1 MHCNSIESCLSHIGE
16 FSNSSSMGYPIVVDV
31 ENYADYASL
40 RTSLCADASKACI
53 RVSDHTH
60 GNGFPDILGVLEA
73 ADKAD
78 NSVVWGISQ
87 SSMLKGEEALVSD
100 LRRIIDRSVRGHVFV
115 VLTHC
120 SGLLDKYF
128 ARDPRRDRRI
138 VVVDGK
144 RCDLPTIRFVRKG
157 DDCDGAHVDGMKGL
171 LKKLEDMSG
180 ESMARNP
187 VISVVM
193 PYDAEL
199 FGRSKYA
206 IQDHGDVFVVLV
218 DKYVEIKRV
227 ADKSWASCEQWEW
240 LRGQSKSHADFSSL
254 VAQRWGSTRDL
265 CQQIDDVFHNQS
277 SNERWLL
284 WLAMRV
290 FGEGSGT
297 YLGFSLDQTTSCE
310 AWIRRVYHALA
321 DVARSDDRFESF
333 FAQRIE
339 LLKLLPANSTEMQ
352 FYCQSVAERY
362 GKDAVYYLSDSTDH
376 ERRQWMKTIDEN
388 DWTDAEIEK
397 AIAHASR
404 ELSYYIEPFVFD
416 SYNSHLKNDNI
427 SLADDLTYY
436 FNRYKYQKIRNCIDD
451 DFIEYVDKYAIERPY
466 NKLRCRSAVTRTI
479 DKEGVQ
485 AYFIDALGAEH
496 LGYIQAKCREYG
508 MISDI
513 QIVRCELPS
522 ITSINKEFK
531 ERFETRDVKDLD
543 DLKHRSTIY
552 LYERCQLPIHLFEE
566 LKVIDKELRNIRDLL
581 RSHGAQKAVIF
592 SDHGASRLAVIYK
605 HENEKIELEEKGK
618 HSGRCCRCEQNP
630 NLDQAAYENG
640 WAVLANYE
648 RFKGGNKAQVEVHGG
663 ASLEEVVVPIV
674 TLTLRPEKVEYHLV
688 DQKVKYSQGKVT
700 LALCCNMPMN
710 APRIQIEGVFYEGV
724 LDPADRRTARFDVA
738 QHTKAQAYRATVWE
752 GNTNT
757 GQVFDFVVEL
767 KTKQRDLGL

>member
-333 FAQRIE
+333 FAQRLE

-531 ERFETRDVKDLD
+531 ERFETRDVKELD
-543 DLKHRSTIY
+543 DLKHHSTIY

-663 ASLEEVVVPIV
+663 ASVEEVVVPIV
-674 TLTLRPEKVEYHLV
+674 TLTKRKKKVEYHLV

-710 APRIQIEGVFYEGV
+710 APRIQIEGVFYEGA
-724 LDPADRRTARFDVA
+724 LDSDRRTARFDVD
-738 QHTKAQAYRATVWE
+738 QHTKAQAYRATVWD

-757 GQVFDFVVEL
+757 GQVFDFVVER

>member
-333 FAQRIE
+333 FAQRLE

-427 SLADDLTYY
+427 SLAGDLTYY
-436 FNRYKYQKIRNCIDD
+436 FNRYKYLKIRNCIDD

-531 ERFETRDVKDLD
+531 ERFETRDVKELD
-543 DLKHRSTIY
+543 DLKHHSTIY

-674 TLTLRPEKVEYHLV
+674 TLTLRPEKVEYRLA
-688 DQKVKYSQGKVT
+688 DQIVKYSQGKVT

-710 APRIQIEGVFYEGV
+710 APRIQIEGVFYEGA
-724 LDPADRRTARFDVA
+724 LDSDRRTARFDVD

-757 GQVFDFVVEL
+757 GQVFDFVVER

>member
-333 FAQRIE
+333 FAQRLE

-531 ERFETRDVKDLD
+531 ERFETRDVKELD
-543 DLKHRSTIY
+543 DLKHHSTIY

-674 TLTLRPEKVEYHLV
+674 TLTLRPEKVEYRLA
-688 DQKVKYSQGKVT
+688 DQIVKYSQGKVT

-710 APRIQIEGVFYEGV
+710 APRIQIEGVFYEGA
-724 LDPADRRTARFDVA
+724 LDSDRRTARFDVD
-738 QHTKAQAYRATVWE
+738 QHTKAQAYRATVWD

-757 GQVFDFVVEL
+757 GQVFDFVVER

>member
-333 FAQRIE
+333 FAQRLE

-436 FNRYKYQKIRNCIDD
+436 FNRYKYLKIRNCIDD

-543 DLKHRSTIY
+543 DLKHHSTIY

-674 TLTLRPEKVEYHLV
+674 TLTLRPEKVEYRLA
-688 DQKVKYSQGKVT
+688 DQIVKYSQGKVT

-710 APRIQIEGVFYEGV
+710 APRIQIEGVFYEGA
-724 LDPADRRTARFDVA
+724 LDSDRRTARFDVD

-757 GQVFDFVVEL
+757 GQVFDFVVER

>member
-321 DVARSDDRFESF
+321 DVARSDSRFESF
-333 FAQRIE
+333 FAQRLE

-436 FNRYKYQKIRNCIDD
+436 FNRYKYLKIRNCIDD

-531 ERFETRDVKDLD
+531 ERFETRDVKELD
-543 DLKHRSTIY
+543 DLKHHSTIY

-674 TLTLRPEKVEYHLV
+674 TLTLRPEKVEYRLA
-688 DQKVKYSQGKVT
+688 DQIVKYSQGKVT

-710 APRIQIEGVFYEGV
+710 APRIQIEGVFYEGA
-724 LDPADRRTARFDVA
+724 LDSDRRTARFDVD
-738 QHTKAQAYRATVWE
+738 QHTKAQAYRATVWD

-757 GQVFDFVVEL
+757 GQVFDFVVER

>member
-333 FAQRIE
+333 FAQRLE

-531 ERFETRDVKDLD
+531 ERFETRDVKELD
-543 DLKHRSTIY
+543 DLKHHSTIY

-710 APRIQIEGVFYEGV
+710 APRIQIEGVFYEGA
-724 LDPADRRTARFDVA
+724 LDSDRRTARFDVD

-757 GQVFDFVVEL
+757 GQVFDFVVER

>member
-53 RVSDHTH
+53 WVSDHTH

-120 SGLLDKYF
+120 SSLLDKYF

-138 VVVDGK
+138 IVVDGK

-193 PYDAEL
+193 PYDADL

-254 VAQRWGSTRDL
+254 VAQRWGSTRGL

-290 FGEGSGT
+290 FGEGAGT

-321 DVARSDDRFESF
+321 DVARSDNRFESF
-333 FAQRIE
+333 FAQRLE

-404 ELSYYIEPFVFD
+404 ELSYYIELFVFD
-416 SYNSHLKNDNI
+416 SHNSHLKNDNI
-427 SLADDLTYY
+427 SLADDLTHY

-451 DFIEYVDKYAIERPY
+451 DFIEYVNKYAIERPY

-531 ERFETRDVKDLD
+531 ERFETRDVKELD
-543 DLKHRSTIY
+543 DLKHHSTIY

-674 TLTLRPEKVEYHLV
+674 TLTLCPEKVEYHLA

-710 APRIQIEGVFYEGV
+710 APRIQIEGVFYEGA
-724 LDPADRRTARFDVA
+724 LDPDRRIARFDVD

-752 GNTNT
+752 GNMNT
-757 GQVFDFVVEL
+757 GQVLDFVVER

>member
-120 SGLLDKYF
+120 SSLLDKYF

-321 DVARSDDRFESF
+321 DVARSDSRFESF
-333 FAQRIE
+333 FAQRLE

-416 SYNSHLKNDNI
+416 SHNSHLKNDNI
-427 SLADDLTYY
+427 SLAGDLTYY
-436 FNRYKYQKIRNCIDD
+436 FNRYKYLKIRNCIDD

-479 DKEGVQ
+479 DKDGVQ

-531 ERFETRDVKDLD
+531 ERFETRDVKELD
-543 DLKHRSTIY
+543 DLKHHSTIY

-592 SDHGASRLAVIYK
+592 SDHGASRLAVIYR

-674 TLTLRPEKVEYHLV
+674 TLTLRPEKVEYRLA
-688 DQKVKYSQGKVT
+688 DQIVKYSQGKVT

-710 APRIQIEGVFYEGV
+710 APRIQIEGVFYEGA
-724 LDPADRRTARFDVA
+724 LDSDRRTARFDVD

-757 GQVFDFVVEL
+757 GQVFDFVVER

>member
-193 PYDAEL
+193 PYDADL

-254 VAQRWGSTRDL
+254 VAQRWGSTRGL
-265 CQQIDDVFHNQS
+265 CQKIDDVFHNQS

-290 FGEGSGT
+290 FGEGAGT

-321 DVARSDDRFESF
+321 DVARSDSRFESF
-333 FAQRIE
+333 FAQRLE

-416 SYNSHLKNDNI
+416 SHNSHLKNDNI

-531 ERFETRDVKDLD
+531 ERFETRDVKELD
-543 DLKHRSTIY
+543 DLKHHSTIY

-710 APRIQIEGVFYEGV
+710 APRIQIEGVFYEGA
-724 LDPADRRTARFDVA
+724 LDSDRRTARFDVD

-757 GQVFDFVVEL
+757 GQVFDFVVER

>member
-254 VAQRWGSTRDL
+254 VAQRWGSTHGL

-290 FGEGSGT
+290 FGEGAGT

-321 DVARSDDRFESF
+321 DVARSDSRFESF
-333 FAQRIE
+333 FAQRLE

-416 SYNSHLKNDNI
+416 SHNSHLKNDNI
-427 SLADDLTYY
+427 SLAGDLTYY
-436 FNRYKYQKIRNCIDD
+436 FNRYKYLKIRNCIDD

-531 ERFETRDVKDLD
+531 ERFETRDVKELD
-543 DLKHRSTIY
+543 DLKHHSTIY

-688 DQKVKYSQGKVT
+688 DQIVKYSQGKVT

-710 APRIQIEGVFYEGV
+710 APRIQIEGVFYEGA
-724 LDPADRRTARFDVA
+724 LDSDRRTARFDVD

-757 GQVFDFVVEL
+757 GQVFDFVVER

>member
-78 NSVVWGISQ
+78 NSVIWGISQ

-120 SGLLDKYF
+120 SSLLDKYF

-333 FAQRIE
+333 FAQRLE

-427 SLADDLTYY
+427 SLAGDLTYY
-436 FNRYKYQKIRNCIDD
+436 FNRYKYLKIRNCIDD

-531 ERFETRDVKDLD
+531 ERFETRDVKELD
-543 DLKHRSTIY
+543 DLKHHSTIY

-592 SDHGASRLAVIYK
+592 SDHGASRLAVIYR

-674 TLTLRPEKVEYHLV
+674 TLTLRPEKVEYRLA
-688 DQKVKYSQGKVT
+688 DQIVKYSQGKVT

-710 APRIQIEGVFYEGV
+710 APRIQIEGVFYEGA
-724 LDPADRRTARFDVA
+724 LDSDRRTARFDVD
-738 QHTKAQAYRATVWE
+738 QHTKAQAYRATVWD

-757 GQVFDFVVEL
+757 GQVFDFVVER

>member
-416 SYNSHLKNDNI
+416 SHNSHLKNDNI
-427 SLADDLTYY
+427 SLAGDLTYY
-436 FNRYKYQKIRNCIDD
+436 FNRYKYLKIRNCIDD

-543 DLKHRSTIY
+543 DLKHHSTIY

-674 TLTLRPEKVEYHLV
+674 TLTLRPEKVEYRLA
-688 DQKVKYSQGKVT
+688 DQIVKYSQGKVT

-710 APRIQIEGVFYEGV
+710 APRIQIEGVFYEGA
-724 LDPADRRTARFDVA
+724 LDSDRRTARFDVD

-757 GQVFDFVVEL
+757 GQVFDFVVER

>member
-333 FAQRIE
+333 FAQRLE

-710 APRIQIEGVFYEGV
+710 APRIQIEGVFYEGA
-724 LDPADRRTARFDVA
+724 LDSDRRTARFDVD
-738 QHTKAQAYRATVWE
+738 QHTKAQAYRATVWD

-757 GQVFDFVVEL
+757 GQVFDFVVER

>member
-333 FAQRIE
+333 FAQRLE

-416 SYNSHLKNDNI
+416 SHNSHLKNDNI
-427 SLADDLTYY
+427 SLAGDLTYY
-436 FNRYKYQKIRNCIDD
+436 FNRYKYLKIRNCIDD

-531 ERFETRDVKDLD
+531 ERFETRDVKELD
-543 DLKHRSTIY
+543 DLKHHSTIY

-566 LKVIDKELRNIRDLL
+566 LTVIDKELRNIRDLL

-674 TLTLRPEKVEYHLV
+674 TLTLRPEKVEYRLA
-688 DQKVKYSQGKVT
+688 DQIVKYSQGKVT

-710 APRIQIEGVFYEGV
+710 APRIQIEGVFYEGA
-724 LDPADRRTARFDVA
+724 LDSDRRTARFDVD

-757 GQVFDFVVEL
+757 GQVFDFVVER

>member
-333 FAQRIE
+333 FAQRLE

-436 FNRYKYQKIRNCIDD
+436 FNRYKYLKIRNCIDD

-543 DLKHRSTIY
+543 DLKHHSTIY

-566 LKVIDKELRNIRDLL
+566 LKVIAKELRNIRDLL

-724 LDPADRRTARFDVA
+724 LDSDRRTARFDVD

-757 GQVFDFVVEL
+757 GQVFDFVVER

>member
-333 FAQRIE
+333 FAQRLE

-416 SYNSHLKNDNI
+416 SHNSHLKNDNI
-427 SLADDLTYY
+427 SLAGDLTYY
-436 FNRYKYQKIRNCIDD
+436 FNRYKYLKIRNCIDD

-543 DLKHRSTIY
+543 DLKHHSTIY

-710 APRIQIEGVFYEGV
+710 APRIQIEGVFYEGA
-724 LDPADRRTARFDVA
+724 LDSDRRTARFDVD

-757 GQVFDFVVEL
+757 GQVFDFVVER

>member
-333 FAQRIE
+333 FAQRLE

-416 SYNSHLKNDNI
+416 SHNSHLKNDNI

-531 ERFETRDVKDLD
+531 ERFETRDVKELD
-543 DLKHRSTIY
+543 DLKHHSTIY

-674 TLTLRPEKVEYHLV
+674 TLTLRPEKVEYRLA
-688 DQKVKYSQGKVT
+688 DQIVKYSQGKVT

-724 LDPADRRTARFDVA
+724 LDSDRRTARFDVD

-757 GQVFDFVVEL
+757 GQVFDFVVER

>member
-333 FAQRIE
+333 FAQRLE

-416 SYNSHLKNDNI
+416 SHNSHLKNDNI
-427 SLADDLTYY
+427 SLAGDLTYY
-436 FNRYKYQKIRNCIDD
+436 FNRYKYLKIRNCIDD

-543 DLKHRSTIY
+543 DLKHHSTIY

-724 LDPADRRTARFDVA
+724 LDSDRRTARFDVD
-738 QHTKAQAYRATVWE
+738 QHTKAQAYRATVWD

-757 GQVFDFVVEL
+757 GQVFDFVVER

>member
-333 FAQRIE
+333 FAQRLE

-416 SYNSHLKNDNI
+416 SHNSHLKNDNI

-543 DLKHRSTIY
+543 DLKHHSTIY

-618 HSGRCCRCEQNP
+618 HSGRCCRCEQSP

-724 LDPADRRTARFDVA
+724 LDSDRRTARFDVD
-738 QHTKAQAYRATVWE
+738 QHTKAQAYRATVWD

-757 GQVFDFVVEL
+757 GQVFDFVVER
-767 KTKQRDLGL
+767 KTKERDLGL

>member
-531 ERFETRDVKDLD
+531 ERFETRDVKELD
-543 DLKHRSTIY
+543 DLKHHSTIY

-618 HSGRCCRCEQNP
+618 HSGRCCRCEQSP

-674 TLTLRPEKVEYHLV
+674 TLTLRPEKVEYRLA
-688 DQKVKYSQGKVT
+688 DQIVKYSQGKVT

-724 LDPADRRTARFDVA
+724 LDSDRRTARFDVD

-757 GQVFDFVVEL
+757 GQVFDFVVER

>member
-333 FAQRIE
+333 FAQRLE

-436 FNRYKYQKIRNCIDD
+436 FNRYKYLKIRNCIDD

-543 DLKHRSTIY
+543 DLKHHSTIY

-710 APRIQIEGVFYEGV
+710 APRIQIEGVFYEGA
-724 LDPADRRTARFDVA
+724 LDSDRRTARFDVD

-757 GQVFDFVVEL
+757 GQVFDFVVER

>member
-321 DVARSDDRFESF
+321 DVARSDSRFESF
-333 FAQRIE
+333 FAQRLE

-416 SYNSHLKNDNI
+416 SHNSHLKNDNI

-436 FNRYKYQKIRNCIDD
+436 FNRYKYLKIRNCIDD

-531 ERFETRDVKDLD
+531 ERFETRDVKELD
-543 DLKHRSTIY
+543 DLKHHSTIY

-674 TLTLRPEKVEYHLV
+674 TLTLRPEKVEYRLA
-688 DQKVKYSQGKVT
+688 DQIVKYSQGKVT

-710 APRIQIEGVFYEGV
+710 APRIQIEGVFYEGA
-724 LDPADRRTARFDVA
+724 LDSDRRTARFDVD

-757 GQVFDFVVEL
+757 GQVFDFVVER

>member
-333 FAQRIE
+333 FAQRLE

-436 FNRYKYQKIRNCIDD
+436 FNRYKYLKIRNCIDD

-531 ERFETRDVKDLD
+531 ERFETRDVKELD
-543 DLKHRSTIY
+543 DLKHHSTIY

-674 TLTLRPEKVEYHLV
+674 TLTLRPEKVEYRLA
-688 DQKVKYSQGKVT
+688 DQIVKYSQGKVT

-724 LDPADRRTARFDVA
+724 LDSDRRTARFDVD

-757 GQVFDFVVEL
+757 GQVFDFVVER

>member
-333 FAQRIE
+333 FAQRLE

-416 SYNSHLKNDNI
+416 SHNSHLKNDNI
-427 SLADDLTYY
+427 SLAGDLTYY

-543 DLKHRSTIY
+543 DLKHHSTIY

-674 TLTLRPEKVEYHLV
+674 TLTLRPEKVEYRLA
-688 DQKVKYSQGKVT
+688 DQIVKYSQGKVT

-710 APRIQIEGVFYEGV
+710 APRIQIEGVFYEGA
-724 LDPADRRTARFDVA
+724 LDSDRRTARFDVD
-738 QHTKAQAYRATVWE
+738 QHTKAQAYRATVWD

-757 GQVFDFVVEL
+757 GQVFDFVVER

>member
-333 FAQRIE
+333 FAQRLE

-416 SYNSHLKNDNI
+416 SHNSHLKNDNI
-427 SLADDLTYY
+427 SLAGDLTYY
-436 FNRYKYQKIRNCIDD
+436 FNRYKYLKIRNCIDD

-543 DLKHRSTIY
+543 DLKHHSTIY

-688 DQKVKYSQGKVT
+688 DQIVKYSQGKVT

-710 APRIQIEGVFYEGV
+710 APRIQIEGVFYEGA
-724 LDPADRRTARFDVA
+724 LDSDRRTARFDVD
-738 QHTKAQAYRATVWE
+738 QHTKAQAYRATVWD

-757 GQVFDFVVEL
+757 GQVFDFVVER

>member
-333 FAQRIE
+333 FAQRLE

-416 SYNSHLKNDNI
+416 SHNSHLKNDNI
-427 SLADDLTYY
+427 SLAGDLTYY
-436 FNRYKYQKIRNCIDD
+436 FNRYKYLKIRNCIDD

-543 DLKHRSTIY
+543 DLKHHSTIY

-674 TLTLRPEKVEYHLV
+674 TLTLRPEKVEYRLA
-688 DQKVKYSQGKVT
+688 DQIVKYSQGKVT

-710 APRIQIEGVFYEGV
+710 APRIQIEGVFYEGA
-724 LDPADRRTARFDVA
+724 LDSDRRTARFDVD
-738 QHTKAQAYRATVWE
+738 QHTKAQAYRATVWD

-757 GQVFDFVVEL
+757 GQVFDFVVER

>member
-53 RVSDHTH
+53 RVSEHTH

-333 FAQRIE
+333 FAQRLE

-531 ERFETRDVKDLD
+531 ERFETRDVKELD
-543 DLKHRSTIY
+543 DLKHHSTIY

-757 GQVFDFVVEL
+757 GQVFDFVVER

>member
-321 DVARSDDRFESF
+321 DVARSDSRFESF
-333 FAQRIE
+333 FAQRLE

-416 SYNSHLKNDNI
+416 SHNSHLKNDNI
-427 SLADDLTYY
+427 SLAGDLTYY
-436 FNRYKYQKIRNCIDD
+436 FNRYKYLKIRNCIDD

-531 ERFETRDVKDLD
+531 ERFETRDVKELD
-543 DLKHRSTIY
+543 DLKHHSTIY

-710 APRIQIEGVFYEGV
+710 APRIQIEGVFYEGA
-724 LDPADRRTARFDVA
+724 LDSDRRTARFDVD

-757 GQVFDFVVEL
+757 GQVFDFVVER

>member
-115 VLTHC
+115 VLTNC

-321 DVARSDDRFESF
+321 DVARSDSRFESF
-333 FAQRIE
+333 FAQRLE

-416 SYNSHLKNDNI
+416 SHNSHLKNDNI
-427 SLADDLTYY
+427 SLAGDLTYY
-436 FNRYKYQKIRNCIDD
+436 FNRYKYLKIRNCIDD

-531 ERFETRDVKDLD
+531 ERFETRDVKELD
-543 DLKHRSTIY
+543 DLKHHSTIY

-674 TLTLRPEKVEYHLV
+674 TLTLRPEKVEYRLA
-688 DQKVKYSQGKVT
+688 DQIVKYSQGKVT

-710 APRIQIEGVFYEGV
+710 APRIQIEGVFYEGA
-724 LDPADRRTARFDVA
+724 LDSDRRTARFDVD

-757 GQVFDFVVEL
+757 GQVFDFVVER

>member
-193 PYDAEL
+193 PYDADL

-254 VAQRWGSTRDL
+254 VAQRWGSTRGL
-265 CQQIDDVFHNQS
+265 CQKIDDVFHNQS

-290 FGEGSGT
+290 FGEGAGT

-321 DVARSDDRFESF
+321 DVARSDSRFESF
-333 FAQRIE
+333 FAQRLE

-479 DKEGVQ
+479 DKDGVQ

-531 ERFETRDVKDLD
+531 ESFETRDVKDLD
-543 DLKHRSTIY
+543 DLKHHSTIY

-592 SDHGASRLAVIYK
+592 SDHGASRLAVIYR

-618 HSGRCCRCEQNP
+618 HSGRCCRCEQSP

-710 APRIQIEGVFYEGV
+710 APRIQIEGVFYEGA
-724 LDPADRRTARFDVA
+724 LDSDRRTARFDVD

-757 GQVFDFVVEL
+757 GQVFDFVVER

>member
-333 FAQRIE
+333 FAQRLE

-416 SYNSHLKNDNI
+416 SHNSHLKNDNI
-427 SLADDLTYY
+427 SLAGDLTYY
-436 FNRYKYQKIRNCIDD
+436 FNRYKYLKIRNCIDD

-531 ERFETRDVKDLD
+531 ERFETRDVKELD
-543 DLKHRSTIY
+543 DLKHHSTIY

-674 TLTLRPEKVEYHLV
+674 TLTLRPEKVEYRLA
-688 DQKVKYSQGKVT
+688 DQIVKYSQGKVT

-710 APRIQIEGVFYEGV
+710 APRIQIEGVFYEGA
-724 LDPADRRTARFDVA
+724 LDSDRRTARFDVD
-738 QHTKAQAYRATVWE
+738 QHTKAQAYRATVWD

-757 GQVFDFVVEL
+757 GQVFDFVVER

>member
-333 FAQRIE
+333 FAQRLE

-416 SYNSHLKNDNI
+416 SHNSHLKNDNI

-543 DLKHRSTIY
+543 DLKHHSTIY

-724 LDPADRRTARFDVA
+724 LDSDRRTARFDVD
-738 QHTKAQAYRATVWE
+738 QHTKAQAYRATVWD

-757 GQVFDFVVEL
+757 GQVFDFAVER

>member
-120 SGLLDKYF
+120 SSLLDKYF

-333 FAQRIE
+333 FAQRLE

-376 ERRQWMKTIDEN
+376 ERRHWMKTIDEN

-543 DLKHRSTIY
+543 DLKHHSTIY

-710 APRIQIEGVFYEGV
+710 APRIQIEGVFYEGA
-724 LDPADRRTARFDVA
+724 LDSDRRTARFDVD

-757 GQVFDFVVEL
+757 GQVFDFVVER

>member
-120 SGLLDKYF
+120 SSLLDKYF

-321 DVARSDDRFESF
+321 DVARSDSRFESF
-333 FAQRIE
+333 FAQRLE

-416 SYNSHLKNDNI
+416 SHNSHLKNDNI
-427 SLADDLTYY
+427 SLAGDLTYY
-436 FNRYKYQKIRNCIDD
+436 FNRYKYLKIRNCIDD

-531 ERFETRDVKDLD
+531 ERFETRDVKELD
-543 DLKHRSTIY
+543 DLKHHSTIY

-592 SDHGASRLAVIYK
+592 SDHGASRLAVIYR

-674 TLTLRPEKVEYHLV
+674 TLTLRPEKVEYRLA
-688 DQKVKYSQGKVT
+688 DQIVKYSQGKVT

-710 APRIQIEGVFYEGV
+710 APRIQIEGVFYEGA
-724 LDPADRRTARFDVA
+724 LDSDRRTARFDVD

-757 GQVFDFVVEL
+757 GQVFDFVVER

>member
-16 FSNSSSMGYPIVVDV
+16 FSNSSSTGYPIVVDV

-115 VLTHC
+115 ALTHC

-193 PYDAEL
+193 PYDADL

-290 FGEGSGT
+290 FGEGAGT

-321 DVARSDDRFESF
+321 DVARSDSRFESF
-333 FAQRIE
+333 FAQRLE

-436 FNRYKYQKIRNCIDD
+436 FNHYKYQKIRNCIDD

-479 DKEGVQ
+479 DKDGVQ

-543 DLKHRSTIY
+543 DLKHHSTIY

-592 SDHGASRLAVIYK
+592 SDHGASRLAVIYR

-618 HSGRCCRCEQNP
+618 HSGRCCRCEQSP

-710 APRIQIEGVFYEGV
+710 APRIQIEGVFYEGA
-724 LDPADRRTARFDVA
+724 LDSDRRTARFDVD

-757 GQVFDFVVEL
+757 GQVFDFVVER

>member
-120 SGLLDKYF
+120 SSLLDKYF

-321 DVARSDDRFESF
+321 DVARSDSRFESF
-333 FAQRIE
+333 FAQRLE

-416 SYNSHLKNDNI
+416 SHNSHLKNDNI
-427 SLADDLTYY
+427 SLAGDLTYY
-436 FNRYKYQKIRNCIDD
+436 FNRYKYLKIRNCIDD

-531 ERFETRDVKDLD
+531 ERFETRDVKELD
-543 DLKHRSTIY
+543 DLKHHSTIY

-674 TLTLRPEKVEYHLV
+674 TLTLRPEKVEYRLA
-688 DQKVKYSQGKVT
+688 DQIVKYSQGKVT

-710 APRIQIEGVFYEGV
+710 APRIQIEGVFYEGA
-724 LDPADRRTARFDVA
+724 LDSDRRTARFDVD

-757 GQVFDFVVEL
+757 GQVFDFVVER

>member
-53 RVSDHTH
+53 WVSDHTH

-193 PYDAEL
+193 PYDADL

-333 FAQRIE
+333 FAQRLE

-376 ERRQWMKTIDEN
+376 ERRQWVKTIDEN

-416 SYNSHLKNDNI
+416 SHNSHLKNDNI

-436 FNRYKYQKIRNCIDD
+436 FNRYKYLKIRNCIDD

-531 ERFETRDVKDLD
+531 ERFETRDVKELD
-543 DLKHRSTIY
+543 DLKHHSTIY

-592 SDHGASRLAVIYK
+592 SDHGASRLAVIYR

-618 HSGRCCRCEQNP
+618 HSGRCCRCEQSP

-724 LDPADRRTARFDVA
+724 LDPADRRTARFDVD

-757 GQVFDFVVEL
+757 GQVFDFVVER

>member
-193 PYDAEL
+193 PYDADL

-265 CQQIDDVFHNQS
+265 CQKIDDVFRNQS

-290 FGEGSGT
+290 FGEGAGT

-321 DVARSDDRFESF
+321 DVARSDSRFESF
-333 FAQRIE
+333 FAQRLE

-479 DKEGVQ
+479 DKDGVQ

-543 DLKHRSTIY
+543 DLKHHSTIY

-592 SDHGASRLAVIYK
+592 SDHGASRLAVIYR

-710 APRIQIEGVFYEGV
+710 APRIQIEGVFYEGA
-724 LDPADRRTARFDVA
+724 LDSDRRTARFDVD

-757 GQVFDFVVEL
+757 GQVFDFVVER

>member
-254 VAQRWGSTRDL
+254 VAQRWGSTREL

-277 SNERWLL
+277 RTERWLL

-333 FAQRIE
+333 FAQRLE

-416 SYNSHLKNDNI
+416 SHNSHLKNDNI
-427 SLADDLTYY
+427 SLAGDLTYY
-436 FNRYKYQKIRNCIDD
+436 FNRYKYLKIRNCIDD

-466 NKLRCRSAVTRTI
+466 NRLRCRSAVTRTI

-543 DLKHRSTIY
+543 DLKHHSTIY

-674 TLTLRPEKVEYHLV
+674 TLTLRPEKVEYRLA
-688 DQKVKYSQGKVT
+688 DQIVKYSQGKVT

-710 APRIQIEGVFYEGV
+710 APRIQIEGVFYEGA
-724 LDPADRRTARFDVA
+724 LDSDRRTARFDVD

-757 GQVFDFVVEL
+757 GQVFDFVVER

>member
-78 NSVVWGISQ
+78 NSVIWGISQ

-120 SGLLDKYF
+120 SSLLDKYF

-321 DVARSDDRFESF
+321 DVARSDSRFESF
-333 FAQRIE
+333 FAQRLE

-427 SLADDLTYY
+427 SLAGDLTYY
-436 FNRYKYQKIRNCIDD
+436 FNRYKYLKIRNCIDD

-531 ERFETRDVKDLD
+531 ERFETRDVKELD
-543 DLKHRSTIY
+543 DLKHHSTIY

-592 SDHGASRLAVIYK
+592 SDHGASRLAVIYR

-674 TLTLRPEKVEYHLV
+674 TLTLRPEKVEYRLA
-688 DQKVKYSQGKVT
+688 DQIVKYSQGKVT

-710 APRIQIEGVFYEGV
+710 APRIQIEGVFYEGA
-724 LDPADRRTARFDVA
+724 LDSDRRTARFDVD
-738 QHTKAQAYRATVWE
+738 QHTKAQAYRATVWD

-757 GQVFDFVVEL
+757 GQVFDFVVER